1 MGSLIAMCC
10 YDTAENDRT
19 WMTADT
25 LASLKKTVNLVKH
38 KLVIIDNASCEETK
52 KIIAA
57 FAEKIPSVIVITNEV
72 NVGTAKAINQGWK
85 LREQKQHCIKI
96 DNDIV
101 VHQEGWV
108 ELLEEAIDRDPEKI
122 GQCALKRKDI
132 WESPNST
139 YGENYISELTM
150 LPHSAG
156 QRWIIAEEVQHCIG
170 SCLMHNYRLID
181 KVGGLYQVDGIYGF
195 DDSLM
200 SLRSRIA
207 GFKNIFIP
215 SVNIDH
221 IDPGTNAYQK
231 EKEEYSGKMMAAYG
245 KAKEEYINGKRG
257 VYHEL

>member
-1 MGSLIAMCC
+1 MGSIIAMAV

-25 LASLKKTVNLVKH
+25 LASLKKTVNIVKH
-38 KLVIIDNASCEETK
+38 KLVIIDNGSCEETK

-85 LREQKQHCIKI
+85 LRDPKQHCIKI

-108 ELLEEAIDRDPEKI
+108 ELLEKAIDRDPEKI
-122 GQCALKRKDI
+122 GQCALKRKDLM
-132 WESPNST
+132 ESPDST
-139 YGENYISELTM
+139 HEFYKSELFM
-150 LPHSAG
+150 LPHTAG
-156 QRWIIAEEVQHCIG
+156 QQWIVAEEVQHCIG
-170 SCLMHNYRLID
+170 SCVMHNYRLID
-181 KVGGLYQVDGIYGF
+181 KVGGLEQMGGVYAF

-207 GFKNIFIP
+207 GFKNVFLP

-221 IDPGTNAYQK
+221 IDPGTNSYQK
-231 EKEEYSGKMMAAYG
+231 EKEEYAGKMMNAYG
-245 KAKEEYINGKRG
+245 KAKEEYINGKRSI
-257 VYHEL
+257 YHEL